1 MKSKKFVVILIM
13 LIFILN
19 ISKSYAVS
27 EAPEISSESAVLIES
42 SSEKILYSK
51 KDDQKM
57 YPASTT
63 KILTAILTLENCQLD
78 DIVTVPYEAI
88 SIIPSGYSVAALQAG
103 EQLTV
108 EQLLQVMMVH
118 SANDAANV

>member
-51 KDDQKM
+51 KGNRN
-57 YPASTT
+57 TEN
-63 KILTAILTLENCQLD
+63 AILL
-78 DIVTVPYEAI
+78 
-88 SIIPSGYSVAALQAG
+88 
-103 EQLTV
+103 
-108 EQLLQVMMVH
+108 
-118 SANDAANV
+118 